1 MLLDYEFS
9 KSLQDERDYKFTKD
23 YAYDS
28 QENQIVS
35 SIRNFLGRSSSDN
48 TVAFIENTRAS
59 DINYLSSQI
68 AIANQSSPPIARPV
82 WTGGALGRTVADYLF
97 GSKKRGI
104 TAGTGNLNPQ
114 MQYQV
119 FEYNRYNANLEI
131 YNNALSEWA
140 GIVAGYV
147 NNLTNQKALL
157 ESKSFI

>member
-1 MLLDYEFS
+1 MQQDYET
-9 KSLQDERDYKFTKD
+9 LENERLYKFTKN
-23 YAYDS
+23 YAYDY
-28 QENQIVS
+28 QENQIGGFLNKV
-35 SIRNFLGRSSSDN
+35 INRNSAEN
-48 TVAFIENTRAS
+48 TINFIEDERAFN
-59 DINYLSSQI
+59 INYLSSQI

-131 YNNALSEWA
+131 YSNALSEWA
-140 GIVAGYV
+140 KIVSGYV
-147 NNLTNQKALL
+147 NNLTNQKSLL
-157 ESKSFI
+157 ESHSFI